1 MSESPRPVLDAEVI
15 ENLKL
20 LGGDDDPALFRDLVE
35 IFLKET
41 PALIAKLEDA
51 LGRGDAHALE
61 RAAHSLKSS
70 CANLGALTLSAQFKE
85 MELAGRAKDVELA
98 RPVLVASRS
107 EFVAVQDALKSLL

>member
-1 MSESPRPVLDAEVI
+1 MSDSPRSVLDPEVI
-15 ENLKL
+15 ENLKH
-20 LGGDDDPALFRDLVE
+20 LGGDEDPALFRDLVD

-41 PALIAKLEDA
+41 PALIARVEDA
-51 LGRGDAHALE
+51 LSRGDAQALE

-85 MELAGRAKDVELA
+85 IELAGRSKDVERA
-98 RPVLVASRS
+98 RPVMAASRG